1 MSFQT
6 KRQATILLGIAALTA
21 CTRQVGTEGFR
32 TQFLPVAPKP
42 VVYDIAKSMEAVAEP
57 KLSPRVPLKEVPNFL
72 AAAPKPAARLTMES
86 RVRLADV
93 RFQEGRRL
101 YQSGDFGSARTEFD
115 AAIDILLTVPDST
128 PDRALV
134 AKKLEDLAD
143 RIHRMDI
150 EGLGAGDTQQSAVY
164 ERSPLQEILEMTFP
178 INPEIKTK
186 VHDQIQVTTSQIP
199 LDENDAVLRYINYF
213 STAGKGTII
222 EGLRRSGRYRPMIQK
237 ILAEEGVPQEL
248 IFLAQAESGFQAR
261 AVSYKA
267 AAGMWQFIQPRGVQ
281 YGLKR
286 TAFYDER
293 LDPEKA
299 TRAGARHLKDLYK
312 MFGDWYLAMAA
323 YNCGPGCVSRA
334 VERTGHA
341 DFWQLRS
348 RNVLPQETANY
359 VPLIVA
365 MTIVAKNLKEYGID
379 EVTME
384 PALEFE
390 RVLMTANTSMQLAA
404 DLSDIS
410 AARMR
415 EMNPSLLTAIV
426 PAGFE
431 LKVPVEAKD
440 SLSAALLMIP
450 PEKRCAWRT
459 HRVSEGET
467 PATIARRYGI
477 QPAQVA
483 PLKRGVGE
491 DLKAGDLVIIQAA
504 AWVPPPPARVV
515 TPQRKYTSSARLPG
529 QAKAR
534 VKASLFTKGHTLAAS
549 SSQRKAAAVRR
560 GGYASRAGRSRSASA
575 R

>member
-6 KRQATILLGIAALTA
+6 KRQAAVLLGIAALTA

-42 VVYDIAKSMEAVAEP
+42 AAVIDIDKSMEVVAEPP
-57 KLSPRVPLKEVPNFL
+57 KLSPRVPLKEFPQFITT
-72 AAAPKPAARLTMES
+72 APKPAARLTMES
-86 RVRLADV
+86 RVRLAEG

-101 YQSGDFGSARTEFD
+101 YQAGDFGSARTEFD
-115 AAIDILLTVPDST
+115 AAIDILLAVPDDT
-128 PDRALV
+128 PDRELV
-134 AKKLEDLAD
+134 VKKLEDMAD

-150 EGLGAGDTQQSAVY
+150 EGLGAGDTQQAGVY

-186 VHDQIQVTTSQIP
+186 VHDQIKVTTSQLP

-213 STAGKGTII
+213 STAGKWTIT
-222 EGLRRSGRYRPMIQK
+222 EGLRRSGRYRSMILK
-237 ILAEEGVPQEL
+237 ILEEEGVPQEL

-267 AAGMWQFIQPRGVQ
+267 ASGMWQFIQGRGHQ
-281 YGLKR
+281 YGLKQ
-286 TAFYDER
+286 TPYYDER

-299 TRAGARHLKDLYK
+299 TRAGARHLKDLHK

-323 YNCGPGCVSRA
+323 YNCGPGCVARA

-341 DFWQLRS
+341 DFWELRA

-365 MTIVAKNLKEYGID
+365 MTIVGKNLKEYGIE
-379 EVTME
+379 EVVME

-390 RVLMTANTSMQLAA
+390 RVSMTAHTSMQLLA
-404 DLSDIS
+404 DLSDITVP
-410 AARMR
+410 RLR
-415 EMNPSLLTAIV
+415 EYNPSLLGSVV
-426 PAGFE
+426 PLGFE
-431 LKVPVEAKD
+431 LKVPVQAKET
-440 SLSAALLMIP
+440 LTAALVMIP
-450 PEKRCAWRT
+450 PEKRLSWRT

-467 PATIARRYGI
+467 TATIARRYGI
-477 QPAQVA
+477 QPTQVA
-483 PLKRGVGE
+483 PVKRGSDE
-491 DLKAGDLVIIQAA
+491 IKAGDLVIIQAA
-504 AWVPPPPARVV
+504 AWVPPAPRV
-515 TPQRKYTSSARLPG
+515 TAQRKYTSSAKYGNGRTP
-529 QAKAR
+529 AR
-534 VKASLFTKGHTLAAS
+534 GKASVFARGHAMAVAAK
-549 SSQRKAAAVRR
+549 KAPAVRR
-560 GGYASRAGRSRSASA
+560 GGYAAHASRSRSASA